1 MRFTYNNTEFVV
13 VASRGKV
20 FDHHHTVKKLDKEK
34 QWPGEN
40 GKFPPGSFLEAIHD
54 GPIEFGEFDKK
65 NADGT
70 REYFI
75 CQEISFL

>member
-1 MRFTYNNTEFVV
+1 MRFTYNNTEF
-13 VASRGKV
+13 
-20 FDHHHTVKKLDKEK
+20 
-34 QWPGEN
+34 
-40 GKFPPGSFLEAIHD
+40 
-54 GPIEFGEFDKK
+54 GEFDKE